1 MGETSGTGPFTTIS
15 GGSLQSIF
23 SPTAAVFD
31 LGSSTTSCGTPPT
44 AVTFNFVMWNADVG
58 GPTRTLDLPL
68 LSGAYPASASRVAPP
83 LLLGSLDAGLIGM
96 SPNETESNPWSPLF
110 PSRAL
115 SAPPPRRPAFEAGPY
130 VTALFSQARIH
141 QSSTA
146 RHAETRRN
154 SSTCLSAE
162 GGGGGGRQNWTS
174 TSRSVLR
181 SCLETASASTYDD
194 VTVARRDFDHPQPN
208 MCAEHL
214 PDKDCSCPEEGTD
227 GVDDP
232 RAHALAV
239 YPRQM

>member
-15 GGSLQSIF
+15 GGKLQSIF

-115 SAPPPRRPAFEAGPY
+115 SAPPPRIPGFEAGPY
-130 VTALFSQARIH
+130 VTALVSQARIH

-154 SSTCLSAE
+154 SSTCLSAKGVGA
-162 GGGGGGRQNWTS
+162 GGVKIG
-174 TSRSVLR
+174 
-181 SCLETASASTYDD
+181 
-194 VTVARRDFDHPQPN
+194 
-208 MCAEHL
+208 L
-214 PDKDCSCPEEGTD
+214 P
-227 GVDDP
+227 P
-232 RAHALAV
+232 RAPSYAPVSKLPLPRPTTMLLSRAGISTTLSLICVPSIFLIRIVAV
-239 YPRQM
+239 RRKEQMA